1 MVELIDLGLAFT
13 TQSTELQTT
22 ELMLTFRVSTYL
34 QNLHKN
40 IIIKIFKA
48 LPTVPGMW
56 NVFNKYY
63 FLSLRQFYGGTG
75 KRMKTLFIY
84 LCTEVFKTML
94 SQYMGSTQRHCSRL
108 AAGGPALPCLPES
121 HPGLQEPTSRLLT
134 STRRSSWK
142 NQTARGTLVR
152 LGATMKRGPVRHLET
167 STTPATTQPTAV
179 WLHGPSLLSEATRG
193 GGGGS
198 RQAPWA
204 AEARKG
210 AVGQAVGGQSRLVQG
225 GHTRGRGPRSSIFH
239 TNEPESTGTFH
250 SGAFPWHDF
259 EFPHTYANSSPPQP
273 PLEARTPESAEKD
286 PPHAMQ
292 K

>member
-1 MVELIDLGLAFT
+1 
-13 TQSTELQTT
+13 
-22 ELMLTFRVSTYL
+22 
-34 QNLHKN
+34 
-40 IIIKIFKA
+40 
-48 LPTVPGMW
+48 MW
-56 NVFNKYY
+56 DVFNKYY

-94 SQYMGSTQRHCSRL
+94 SQYMGSTQRHCCRL
-108 AAGGPALPCLPES
+108 AAGGPALPPCLPES
-121 HPGLQEPTSRLLT
+121 HPGLQEPTSCLLT

-142 NQTARGTLVR
+142 NQTAGGTLVR

-167 STTPATTQPTAV
+167 STTPVTTQPIAV

-225 GHTRGRGPRSSIFH
+225 GHTRGRGPRSSIFPQM
-239 TNEPESTGTFH
+239 NLKALAPSTQALFPGTT
-250 SGAFPWHDF
+250 S
-259 EFPHTYANSSPPQP
+259 SSPT
-273 PLEARTPESAEKD
+273 LMLT
-286 PPHAMQ
+286 PPHRSPLSKLGPQSQPKRTHPMRCRSEV
-292 K
+292 